1 MKVTVENKKG
11 LNKDVKVFVD
21 KKTMNVYMDEKYEEI
36 KGTVN
41 LKGFRPGKVPRE
53 ILKRQ
58 FGKAVFSEVLDK
70 VLKETSTKA
79 LQENKIK
86 PAGQPKLDL
95 KTYGEDKDL
104 EYILS
109 VTELPKVELKSIENI
124 KFDEYTVKIDQK
136 ETDKR
141 INDIAKNQPNFKE
154 APETTKAKK
163 GDLVVFDYNA
173 TVDEKTFKG
182 GEGKNT
188 QLTLGK
194 DLFLKGFDEQLIG
207 VKKGDEKIV
216 DATLPENFP
225 EKEFINKKA
234 KFKCTI
240 SAVKIPEDVKIDD
253 QFAKNLGA
261 KDLNDLKSLITKQI
275 NDEYKNSLDR
285 LTKNQILKEIEK
297 FKVSEIP
304 ENLLEDEIKILSQGM
319 SEDDAKK
326 SRKNFEEVAK
336 KRIKVGL
343 VLNEFGEQNQIKVTE
358 QELQAEVQ
366 KQIRM
371 MPGQEKMVM
380 EFYKKNPNALASLRG
395 TVYEEKILNMIKEKA
410 KPNKK
415 EISKDEAEKILK
427 ESQKQQLEQERRQA
441 EINTLQQHNDLLA
454 ELDQAEDVNRATF
467 AFLNRDDDN
476 SVRAFNEA
484 QTEISDRDIRRIDAQ
499 GLYASEQLRLRSV
512 GALRA
517 GRAAER
523 AANLNAMA
531 TIFSASYKATQT
543 G

>member
-154 APETTKAKK
+154 ASETTKAKK

-234 KFKCTI
+234 KFICKI

-319 SEDDAKK
+319 SEDDEKK

-343 VLNEFGEQNQIKVTE
+343 ILNEFGEQNQIKVTE
-358 QELQAEVQ
+358 QELQTEVQ

-410 KPNKK
+410 KANKK

-427 ESQKQQLEQERRQA
+427 ESQKQQLDQE
-441 EINTLQQHNDLLA
+441 LK
-454 ELDQAEDVNRATF
+454 DQRKPEKKADVKKTT
-467 AFLNRDDDN
+467 DN
-476 SVRAFNEA
+476 KTKPKDKKTKSVAKK
-484 QTEISDRDIRRIDAQ
+484 TKKVS
-499 GLYASEQLRLRSV
+499 
-512 GALRA
+512 
-517 GRAAER
+517 
-523 AANLNAMA
+523 
-531 TIFSASYKATQT
+531 KK
-543 G
+543 

>member
-53 ILKRQ
+53 ILRRQ

-104 EYILS
+104 EYVLS

-124 KFDEYTVKIDQK
+124 KFDDYIVKIDQN

-141 INDIAKNQPNFKE
+141 IKDIAKNQPNFKE
-154 APETTKAKK
+154 ASETTKAKE
-163 GDLVVFDYNA
+163 GDLVVFDYSA

-194 DLFLKGFDEQLIG
+194 DLFLKGFDKQLIG

-216 DATLPENFP
+216 EATLPENFP

-234 KFKCTI
+234 KFKCII
-240 SAVKIPEDVKIDD
+240 SAVKIPEEVKIDD

-261 KDLNDLKSLITKQI
+261 KDLNDLKSLISKQI

-358 QELQAEVQ
+358 QELQTEVQ

-410 KPNKK
+410 KSNKK

-427 ESQKQQLEQERRQA
+427 ESQKQQLNQELKDQRKPEKKADVKKSA
-441 EINTLQQHNDLLA
+441 ENKTKPKIKKT
-454 ELDQAEDVNRATF
+454 
-467 AFLNRDDDN
+467 
-476 SVRAFNEA
+476 
-484 QTEISDRDIRRIDAQ
+484 
-499 GLYASEQLRLRSV
+499 
-512 GALRA
+512 
-517 GRAAER
+517 
-523 AANLNAMA
+523 
-531 TIFSASYKATQT
+531 KAVAKKSKKVSKK
-543 G
+543 